1 MKTIIAN
8 HTIEQDDDE
17 FFNFDK
23 DIVADLVAEG
33 YKGKELTSQLERRKQ
48 KLSVAIDKL
57 IDEAT
62 KSSSPLTKKQL
73 QTLID

>member
-1 MKTIIAN
+1 MIAN
-8 HTIEQDDDE
+8 HTIEQGDDE

-33 YKGKELTSQLERRKQ
+33 YKGKELSSQLKLRKQ
-48 KLSVAIDKL
+48 KLSAAMAKL

-62 KSSSPLTKKQL
+62 KSSSPLTKEQL
-73 QTLID
+73 QKLID